1 MLTFLKLGGSLI
13 TNKNTPRTPRTE
25 VLARL
30 MGEIAGAYAA
40 RPGLRL
46 VLGHGSG
53 SFGHVEAKK
62 YGTRNGVNTAEEW
75 RGFAE
80 VQAAAGL
87 LNRLVYDAARQ
98 AGLPVINFPP
108 SASAICRDGVIHAFA
123 VAPIRAALD
132 HGLVPLVFGDVAID
146 EVRGGTIVS
155 TEDVFRYLA
164 RKLKPKQILL
174 AGDEA
179 GVLTRWPDGEVIS
192 EITSVQSLSA
202 LTGSHA
208 IDVTG
213 GMASKVREMLALAAE
228 MPGTEIRIF
237 SGEVT
242 GRLRKALTGKRVP
255 GTLIHN
261 LTPTEVSKA

>member
-13 TNKNTPRTPRTE
+13 TDKNTPRTPRPV
-25 VLARL
+25 VLTRL
-30 MGEIAGAYAA
+30 MQEVVEARAV

-62 YGTRNGVNTAEEW
+62 YGTRAGVRIEEEW
-75 RGFAE
+75 RGFTE

-87 LNRLVYDAARQ
+87 LNRLVYDAARL

-108 SASAICRDGVIHAFA
+108 SASAICRDGVIRSFA
-123 VAPIRAALD
+123 VEPIRAALN

-164 RKLKPKQILL
+164 GQLRPERILL
-174 AGDEA
+174 AGSEA
-179 GVLTRWPDGEVIS
+179 GVLTHWPNGQVIP
-192 EITSVQSLSA
+192 EITSVTSLDA
-202 LTGSHA
+202 LAGAHA
-208 IDVTG
+208 ADVTG
-213 GMASKVREMLALAAE
+213 GMASKVREMLALAIE
-228 MPGTEIRIF
+228 MPGVEIRIF
-237 SGEVT
+237 SGEAPGLVRAT
-242 GRLRKALTGKRVP
+242 LLGEAGP
-255 GTLIHN
+255 GTVIGRMKD
-261 LTPTEVSKA
+261 EG